1 MFESMAAMH
10 AKKIAYNAFVFH
22 PLSSFLSESLLNV
35 FVSIEMTGQS
45 VQFEQK
51 FNYRRPMFELIEYL
65 WHLPDDA
72 QNMNENVSMSK
83 LKQHRI
89 KMKELAQE
97 AYENIENSIQPLFL
111 KFLNFLINDAN
122 YLLIEGLLYLEKIKT
137 AQDKLTKDDAD
148 QQSNEPNR

>member
-1 MFESMAAMH
+1 MFLV
-10 AKKIAYNAFVFH
+10 KYRR
-22 PLSSFLSESLLNV
+22 
-35 FVSIEMTGQS
+35 SIIHK
-45 VQFEQK
+45 FQK

-65 WHLPDDA
+65 WHLPDDT
-72 QNMNENVSMSK
+72 QNQNDNINPNL

-97 AYENIENSIQPLFL
+97 AYLNIENSSQPLFL

-137 AQDKLTKDDAD
+137 AQDKLAQDDIDRQGGD
-148 QQSNEPNR
+148 QSRYNLENYEVIKFKSGINISNHLLKSYE